1 MRGSAH
7 PLVRLAGQPLRYA
20 LNVSKYLVRPRD
32 HDGPRPATVV
42 FDLSAN
48 PFQRYLFLL
57 AQFFTLS
64 GFEVA
69 FRYRTRFLAQLGRYS
84 DLILASPHMR
94 LDAAIPS
101 SAELLF
107 TDRPRHG
114 WTVISADYFQPSSPS
129 SFHVPMAMHPNM
141 YRHGW
146 FERCAELSSNGER
159 GTRVLFAGNADA
171 TLYSD
176 GTVARVFG
184 KLGRLEILATLDAA
198 FRPQITRQLEGDSSS
213 PESRPTLVVCE
224 ASSCYVPQA
233 RFLETLSR
241 CTFFV
246 AAPGV
251 AVPMCH
257 NVIEAMSVGAVPILN
272 YAEQFDPPLE
282 HGMNCLAFSTA
293 DELTRCV
300 REALSMD
307 DGRVAA
313 LRLGASAYYGRH
325 LSPGAVVS
333 SVLGRKDA
341 LETLFLNAE
350 QQSVDLL
357 ERRAAMPTP
366 P

>member
-20 LNVSKYLVRPRD
+20 FNIFKYLVRAKD

-42 FDLSAN
+42 FDLSSN

-69 FRYRTRFLAQLGRYS
+69 FRYRTGLLAQLGRYS

-94 LDAAIPS
+94 LGATIPAN
-101 SAELLF
+101 AELLF

-146 FERCAELSSNGER
+146 FERCAELSSNGTR
-159 GTRVLFAGNADA
+159 RTRVLFAGNADA
-171 TLYSD
+171 ALYSD

-184 KLGRLEILATLDAA
+184 KLGRLEILGALTAA
-198 FRPQITRQLEGDSSS
+198 FQPQISRQLTGDR
-213 PESRPTLVVCE
+213 ESAAGGAAIVVCE
-224 ASSCYVPQA
+224 ASSCYIPQA
-233 RFLETLSR
+233 TFLDVLSG
-241 CTFFV
+241 CAFV
-246 AAPGV
+246 LAAPGV

-257 NVIEAMSVGAVPILN
+257 NVVEAMSVGAVPVLN
-272 YAEQFDPPLE
+272 YPEQFDPPLE
-282 HGMNCLAFSTA
+282 HGVNCLAFTTA
-293 DELTRCV
+293 GELVDRV
-300 REALSMD
+300 WDALSMD
-307 DGRVAA
+307 DGRVNA
-313 LRLGASAYYGRH
+313 LRRGALAYYGRY
-325 LSPGAVVS
+325 LSPEAVVGS
-333 SVLGRKDA
+333 LLQRKDG
-341 LETLFLNAE
+341 LDTLLLNAE
-350 QQSVDLL
+350 QRSVELL
-357 ERRAAMPTP
+357 ERRIATVVT
-366 P
+366 